1 MPNMDNGIQQGC
13 NILPFAK
20 QGIDET
26 TATSTTLAAL
36 LAVTVVHD
44 ASVSAEERLIEIIE
58 RSGEVEV
65 LDTEDA
71 LAGLGIETQGPEA
84 GSAGLPVANDNTP
97 SVVAT

>member
-20 QGIDET
+20 QGIGES

-44 ASVSAEERLIEIIE
+44 AGVSAEERLIEIIE
-58 RSGEVEV
+58 QSGEVEV

-71 LAGLGIETQGPEA
+71 LADLGIEMEGPDD
-84 GSAGLPVANDNTP
+84 GPSGPSVANDNAP
-97 SVVAT
+97 AVVAT